1 MAASKLSGNLLGVEI
16 DGKFVACETSCEFN
30 FEADMIDASAK
41 DIGRWKGVIPGL
53 RSWSVSVNASMLI
66 QSSPTDFTTIINA
79 FISGVR
85 MRVRIRTKIAM
96 IGTVMITGYV
106 VVQSGGLSAAVN
118 STTGWNTTL
127 QGDGAFEL
135 GSGGNQYQALYGY
148 RLQDPYGD
156 ELNLQPQ
163 FSKFINS
170 GDNTLSLD
178 FTVQSQANYLFA
190 IIPHG
195 QPIFNAWKN
204 NPFNFG
210 PIPDYLW
217 RDVVTIGGYDY
228 YMTRSIQYITS
239 AVPVI
244 VFSYDTSAPNPFNFT
259 GVSNVEPGSIQTSNT
274 VTMSGIGGSPLNYS
288 VTNGE
293 VSKNGGAFSS
303 AGGTVING
311 DTLTVRQN
319 ATSNYSSIGIT
330 SLTVGSFTTG
340 YSVGT
345 RAANLVT
352 VNYSIDFSDNPSVYM
367 GYIPM
372 IDRLDGNGLVEITR
386 ILGEGT
392 GSISGEYKEGYGIGF
407 RQITFPTNFPWV
419 SGTAA
424 YMQINKDGSLFY
436 QNTIGVQNTELQN
449 PTYTI
454 PSGTTSFDVNML
466 GINTGVTGWLTHTV
480 VTNGSGYTVNVSD
493 TVSLD
498 FYLNVT
504 PVNENSA
511 YVINQLD
518 NSDTNTVTITNNE
531 TSSNSYRIQGVSGY
545 DQTIMIGIGLQGNK
559 TDVPKGSITITKL

>member
-30 FEADMIDASAK
+30 FEADMIDASAL

-53 RSWSVSVNASMLI
+53 RSWSVSVNAAMLI

-79 FISGVR
+79 FISGAK
-85 MRVRIRTKIAM
+85 MRVRIRTKVAM
-96 IGTVMITGYV
+96 IGTIMITGYV

-148 RLQDPYGD
+148 RLQDPFGD

-170 GDNTLSLD
+170 GDNTLALD

-195 QPIFNAWKN
+195 QPIFNSWKN

-217 RDVVTIGGYDY
+217 RDVVTIGSYDY
-228 YMTRSIQYITS
+228 YMTRAIQYITS

-244 VFSYDTSAPNPFNFT
+244 VFSYDTSAPNPFNFI
-259 GVSNVEPGSIQTSNT
+259 GVNNVEPGSVQISNT
-274 VTMSGIGGSPLNYS
+274 VTMAGIGGSPLNYS
-288 VTNGE
+288 VTNGD

-303 AGGTVING
+303 SGGTVVNG
-311 DTLTVRQN
+311 DTLTLRQT
-319 ATSNYSSIGIT
+319 ATSSYSSIGIT

-345 RAANLVT
+345 RAANFVT
-352 VNYSIDFSDNPSVYM
+352 VNYSIDFSRNPFVWM

-372 IDRLDGNGLVEITR
+372 IDRLDGNGFVEISR
-386 ILGEGT
+386 ILSEST
-392 GSISGEYKEGYGIGF
+392 GSITNEYKEGYGIGF
-407 RQITFPTNFPWV
+407 RQVTFPTSFPWV
-419 SGTAA
+419 NGSGA
-424 YMQINKDGSLFY
+424 YLQVDKDSSLFY
-436 QNTIGVQNTELQN
+436 QNTVSTQNTELQN

-454 PSGTTSFDVNML
+454 PAGSTNYDVSML
-466 GINTGVTGWLTHTV
+466 GINNGISGWLTHTLT
-480 VTNGSGYTVNVSD
+480 TNGIGYNVNVSD
-493 TVSLD
+493 SISLD

-504 PVNENSA
+504 PASNVSA
-511 YVINQLD
+511 FNINQRD
-518 NSDTNTVTITNNE
+518 NSDLNTVTITNNDP
-531 TSSNSYRIQGVSGY
+531 TGNSYRIQGVSGY
-545 DQTIMIGIGLQGNK
+545 DETIAIGVGLQGTK